1 MSDHNSED
9 QNTDDQNT
17 DDQNTAPQDA
27 LEDMSYAELRDL
39 AFSIAEHRLDIGFF
53 IDLMSHTTA
62 IASVADE
69 GGSLGDIS
77 GSLLETIHAAKQ
89 IFGAES
95 LGEQEP
101 LFRARYI
108 EYIREHRSA

>member
-1 MSDHNSED
+1 MTDHINSAD
-9 QNTDDQNT
+9 S
-17 DDQNTAPQDA
+17 
-27 LEDMSYAELRDL
+27 LEDLSYEELREK

-53 IDLMSHTTA
+53 VDLMSHTSA
-62 IASVADE
+62 IATVADE

-77 GSLLETIHAAKQ
+77 GSLVETIRAARQ
-89 IFGAES
+89 IFGGES

-108 EYIREHRSA
+108 EYIREHQH

>member
-1 MSDHNSED
+1 MSDDN
-9 QNTDDQNT
+9 NTPPADS
-17 DDQNTAPQDA
+17 
-27 LEDMSYAELRDL
+27 LEDLSYSELRDL

-53 IDLMSHTTA
+53 IDLMSHTSA

-89 IFGAES
+89 IFGGES
-95 LGEQEP
+95 LGDQEP

-108 EYIREHRSA
+108 EYIREHKSS

>member
-1 MSDHNSED
+1 MSDDN
-9 QNTDDQNT
+9 NTPPADS
-17 DDQNTAPQDA
+17 
-27 LEDMSYAELRDL
+27 LEDLSYSELRDL

-53 IDLMSHTTA
+53 IDLMSHTSA

-89 IFGAES
+89 IFGGES
-95 LGEQEP
+95 LGDQEP

-108 EYIREHRSA
+108 EYIREHKNS

>member
-1 MSDHNSED
+1 MTDHMNNADSL
-9 QNTDDQNT
+9 DD
-17 DDQNTAPQDA
+17 
-27 LEDMSYAELRDL
+27 LSYEELREK

-53 IDLMSHTTA
+53 VDLMSHTSA
-62 IASVADE
+62 IATVADE

-77 GSLLETIHAAKQ
+77 GSLVETIRAARQ
-89 IFGAES
+89 IFGGES

-108 EYIREHRSA
+108 EYIREHQH

>member
-1 MSDHNSED
+1 MTDHMNP
-9 QNTDDQNT
+9 DDSL
-17 DDQNTAPQDA
+17 DD
-27 LEDMSYAELRDL
+27 LSYEELREK
-39 AFSIAEHRLDIGFF
+39 AFSIAEHRLDLGFF
-53 IDLMSHTTA
+53 VDLMSHTSA

-77 GSLLETIHAAKQ
+77 GSLVETIRAARQ
-89 IFGAES
+89 IFGGES

-108 EYIREHRSA
+108 EYIREHQH

>member
-1 MSDHNSED
+1 MTE
-9 QNTDDQNT
+9 NTNRD
-17 DDQNTAPQDA
+17 DA
-27 LEDMSYAELRDL
+27 LEDLSYEELREK

-53 IDLMSHTTA
+53 IDLMSHTSA

-77 GSLLETIHAAKQ
+77 GSLVETIRAAKQ
-89 IFGAES
+89 IFGGES
-95 LGEQEP
+95 LGDQEP

-108 EYIREHRSA
+108 EYIREHQHS

>member
-1 MSDHNSED
+1 MTEHINA
-9 QNTDDQNT
+9 DDS
-17 DDQNTAPQDA
+17 
-27 LEDMSYAELRDL
+27 LEDLSYEALREK
-39 AFSIAEHRLDIGFF
+39 AFSIAEHHLDIGFF
-53 IDLMSHTTA
+53 IDLMSHTSA

-77 GSLLETIHAAKQ
+77 GSLVETIRAARQ
-89 IFGAES
+89 IFGDAS

-108 EYIREHRSA
+108 EYIREHQH

>member
-1 MSDHNSED
+1 MSDDN
-9 QNTDDQNT
+9 NTTPADS
-17 DDQNTAPQDA
+17 
-27 LEDMSYAELRDL
+27 LEDLSYSELRDL

-53 IDLMSHTTA
+53 IDLMSHTSA

-89 IFGAES
+89 IFGGES

-108 EYIREHRSA
+108 EYIREHKSS

>member
-1 MSDHNSED
+1 MSDD
-9 QNTDDQNT
+9 QSL
-17 DDQNTAPQDA
+17 PQQDN
-27 LEDMSYAELRDL
+27 LEDKSYAELRDL

-53 IDLMSHTTA
+53 IELMSHTSA

-89 IFGAES
+89 IFGGES

-108 EYIREHRSA
+108 EYIRQHRSS